1 VSTAR
6 APPIDPAL
14 TSQLNGAIERKGDAV
29 SYDFIVIG
37 AGHNGLACAA
47 YLARAGARV
56 LVLERGAR
64 VGGGC
69 HTAEAT
75 LPGFRHNLCSVVH
88 THIPLSP
95 VYRDL
100 ELERHGV
107 RYVYPAQL
115 RGTIFPD
122 HRSLVMYREPER
134 MAAELARYSARDAR
148 TFRQLVEDYGEF
160 IDSTYLPLM
169 YSPPLPPSLQSAELE
184 KSAEGRTLLQWQ
196 ASTPVQLLDELFESE
211 EVRVHFLA
219 RMTVLGFAPDQFG
232 QGWICLFRIL
242 KAEAPICVGGSQQLA
257 EGLRRAFEAAGG
269 AVQTDTEVKRILLR
283 GNRATGVE
291 TADGRRLEAAK
302 AVITNVE
309 PKKSFLRMV
318 GEEHLPAAFAARV
331 RNYHSRGRSLFVL
344 HLALSEPPQYR
355 AGAQNPP
362 VNTAFSQEMFG
373 GSVRDQVRAYQEIAM
388 GKPPREP
395 MLQITLP
402 TLFDPSQAP
411 AGRHTAVVWQY
422 APYAVEPGGPQGWRG
437 LREEYAAHLLELW
450 RSYAPNLTRDKILG
464 MAIQD
469 PTDTERLND
478 NLVNGV
484 DVVGDMTP
492 DQMGYFRPFA
502 GWSSYRTPLEGL
514 YMCGGYCHPG
524 GGVHAGAG
532 HNAAGVIAEDYQL
545 RKWWG

>member
-1 VSTAR
+1 
-6 APPIDPAL
+6 
-14 TSQLNGAIERKGDAV
+14 V
-29 SYDFIVIG
+29 SYDFIVVG
-37 AGHNGLACAA
+37 GGHNGLACAA
-47 YLARAGARV
+47 YLAKAGAKV
-56 LVLERGAR
+56 LVAERSSR

-75 LPGFRHNLCSVVH
+75 LPGFKHNLCSVVH
-88 THIPLSP
+88 THIPTSP

-107 RYVYPAQL
+107 RYVYPEHL

-122 HRSLVMYREPER
+122 HRSLVMYREPGK
-134 MAAELARYSARDAR
+134 MAAELGRFSARDAR
-148 TFRQLVEDYGEF
+148 TFKQLVEDYGEF
-160 IDSTYLPLM
+160 IESTYLPLM
-169 YSPPLPPSLQSAELE
+169 YSPPLPPSLQTAELE
-184 KSAEGRTLLQWQ
+184 KSGEGRTLMQWQ

-211 EVRVHFLA
+211 EVKVHFLA

-257 EGLRRAFEAAGG
+257 HGLRSAVEAHGG
-269 AVQTDTEVKRILLR
+269 VVQTDMEVKRILLR
-283 GNRATGVE
+283 GNQAFGIEVQ
-291 TADGRRLEAAK
+291 DGRRIEAAK
-302 AVITNVE
+302 AVVTNVE

-318 GEEHLPAAFAARV
+318 GEEFLPPSFAARV
-331 RNYHSRGRSLFVL
+331 KNYHSRGRSLFVL

-355 AGAQNPP
+355 AGAGNPP
-362 VNTAFSQEMFG
+362 VNAAFSQEMFG
-373 GSVRDQVRAYQEIAM
+373 GTVQDQVRAYQDIAM
-388 GKPPREP
+388 GKPPRKE

-411 AGRHTAVVWQY
+411 AGKHTTVVWQY
-422 APYAVEPGGPQGWRG
+422 APYSVEPGGPEGWRK
-437 LREEYAAHLLELW
+437 LREEYAAHLLDLW
-450 RSYAPNLTRDKILG
+450 RSYAPNITRDKILG

-502 GWSSYRTPLEGL
+502 GWSSYRTPVEGL

-532 HNAAGVIAEDYQL
+532 HNAAAVIVDDFKL
-545 RKWWG
+545 KKWRD

>member
-1 VSTAR
+1 M
-6 APPIDPAL
+6 
-14 TSQLNGAIERKGDAV
+14 

-47 YLARAGARV
+47 YLAKAGAKV
-56 LVLERGAR
+56 LVLERSAR

-69 HTAEAT
+69 HTEEAT
-75 LPGFRHNLCSVVH
+75 LPGFKHNLCSVVH

-107 RYVYPAQL
+107 RYVYPPHL

-122 HRSLVMYREPER
+122 HRSIVMHREPER

-148 TFRQLVEDYGEF
+148 TFSQLYADYAEF

-169 YSPPLPPSLQSAELE
+169 YSPPLPPSVQTAQLEQSE
-184 KSAEGRTLLQWQ
+184 EGRTLLQWQ
-196 ASTPVQLLDELFESE
+196 ASTPVQLLDELFENE
-211 EVRVHFLA
+211 AVKVHFLA

-257 EGLRRAFEAAGG
+257 VGLRRALEAHGG
-269 AVQTDTEVKRILLR
+269 VVQTGTEVKRILLS
-283 GNRATGVE
+283 GNRAVGVE
-291 TADGRRLEAAK
+291 LQDGRKFEAAK
-302 AVITNVE
+302 AVVTNVE
-309 PKKSFLRMV
+309 PKKSFLQMV
-318 GEEHLPAAFAARV
+318 GEEHLPATFTTRV

-344 HLALSEPPQYR
+344 HLALSEPPNYR
-355 AGAQNPP
+355 AAAQNAP
-362 VNTAFSQEMFG
+362 VNRAFSQEMFG
-373 GSVRDQVRAYQEIAM
+373 ASMADQIRAYQEIAL
-388 GKPPREP
+388 GKPPRYE

-402 TLFDPSQAP
+402 TLFDSSQAP
-411 AGRHTAVVWQY
+411 AGKHTAVVWQY
-422 APYAVEPGGPQGWRG
+422 APYRVEPEGAQGWRKI
-437 LREEYAAHLLELW
+437 REEYAAHLLDLW
-450 RSYAPNLTRDKILG
+450 RSYAPNMTRDKILA
-464 MAIQD
+464 MTIQD

-478 NLVNGV
+478 NLLNGV

-502 GWSSYRTPLEGL
+502 GWSSYRSPVEGL
-514 YMCGGYCHPG
+514 YMAGGYCHPG

-532 HNAAGVIAEDYQL
+532 HNAAIAIADDFKLQ
-545 RKWWG
+545 KWWD

>member
-1 VSTAR
+1 VT
-6 APPIDPAL
+6 
-14 TSQLNGAIERKGDAV
+14 
-29 SYDFIVIG
+29 YDFIVVG

-47 YLARAGARV
+47 YLAKTGAKV
-56 LVLERGAR
+56 LVLERSAR

-75 LPGFRHNLCSVVH
+75 LPGFKHNICSVVH
-88 THIPLSP
+88 THIPTSP

-107 RYVYPAQL
+107 SYVYPEHL

-122 HRSLVMYREPER
+122 HRSIVMYREPDK
-134 MAAELARYSARDAR
+134 MAAELGKFSTRDAR

-160 IDSTYLPLM
+160 IESTYLPLM
-169 YSPPLPPSLQSAELE
+169 YSPPLPPSLQTAELE
-184 KSAEGRTLLQWQ
+184 KSEEGRTLLQWQ

-211 EVRVHFLA
+211 EVKVHFLA

-257 EGLRRAFEAAGG
+257 HGLRSAVEAHGG
-269 AVQTDTEVKRILLR
+269 IVQTDTEVKRILLR
-283 GNRATGVE
+283 GNKAIGIE
-291 TADGRRLEAAK
+291 MKDGRRVEAGK

-318 GEEHLPAAFAARV
+318 GEEFLPPSFAARV

-355 AGAQNPP
+355 AGAANPP
-362 VNTAFSQEMFG
+362 VNVAFSQEMFG
-373 GSVRDQVRAYQEIAM
+373 GTVQDQVRAYRDIAM
-388 GKPPREP
+388 GKPPRKE

-402 TLFDPSQAP
+402 TLFDPTQAP
-411 AGRHTAVVWQY
+411 AGKHTTVVWQY
-422 APYAVEPGGPQGWRG
+422 APYSVEPGGPEGWRK
-437 LREEYAAHLLELW
+437 LRGEYAAHLLDLW
-450 RSYAPNLTRDKILG
+450 RSYAPNITRDKILG

-502 GWSSYRTPLEGL
+502 GWSSYRTPVEGL

-532 HNAAGVIAEDYQL
+532 HNAAAVIVDDFKL
-545 RKWWG
+545 KKWWD

>member
-1 VSTAR
+1 MSC
-6 APPIDPAL
+6 
-14 TSQLNGAIERKGDAV
+14 
-29 SYDFIVIG
+29 DFIVVG

-47 YLARAGARV
+47 YLAKAGEKV
-56 LVLERGAR
+56 LVLERAAR

-69 HTAEAT
+69 HTEEAT

-100 ELERHGV
+100 ELERRGV
-107 RYVYPAQL
+107 RYAYPEHL

-134 MAAELARYSARDAR
+134 MVAELARYSARDAA
-148 TFRQLVEDYGEF
+148 TFRRLVADYGEF
-160 IDSTYLPLM
+160 IETTYLPLM
-169 YSPPLPPSLQSAELE
+169 YSPPLPPSVQTAQLEQSE
-184 KSAEGRTLLQWQ
+184 EGRTLLQWQ
-196 ASTPVQLLDELFESE
+196 ASTPVQLLEELFESE
-211 EVRVHFLA
+211 QVRVHFLA

-242 KAEAPICVGGSQQLA
+242 RAEAPICVGGSQQLA
-257 EGLRRAFEAAGG
+257 HGLRG
-269 AVQTDTEVKRILLR
+269 AVEEHGGLVRTGAEVKRILLR
-283 GNRATGVE
+283 GNRAFGVE
-291 TADGRRLEAAK
+291 LADGSRVEAAK

-318 GEEHLPAAFAARV
+318 GEEHLPAVFAARV
-331 RNYHSRGRSLFVL
+331 RSYHSRGRSLFVL
-344 HLALSEPPQYR
+344 HLALSEPPRYL
-355 AGAQNPP
+355 AGAHNAP
-362 VNTAFSQEMFG
+362 VDTAFSQEMFG
-373 GSVRDQVRAYQEIAM
+373 ASMREQVRAYQEIAA
-388 GKPPREP
+388 GRPPREA

-411 AGRHTAVVWQY
+411 AGRHTAVLWQY
-422 APYAVEPGGPQGWRG
+422 APYQAEGGWAGR
-437 LREEYAAHLLELW
+437 REEYAEHLLGLW
-450 RSYAPNLTRDKILG
+450 QSYAPNMSREKVLA

-502 GWSSYRTPLEGL
+502 GWSSYRSPVEGL

-532 HNAAGVIAEDYQL
+532 HNAAGVIAEDFKL
-545 RKWWG
+545 KKWWD

>member
-1 VSTAR
+1 VF
-6 APPIDPAL
+6 
-14 TSQLNGAIERKGDAV
+14 AV
-29 SYDFIVIG
+29 TYDFIVVG

-47 YLARAGARV
+47 YLAKTGAKV
-56 LVLERGAR
+56 LVLERSAR

-75 LPGFRHNLCSVVH
+75 LPGFKHNICSVVH
-88 THIPLSP
+88 THIPTSP

-107 RYVYPAQL
+107 SYVYPEHL

-122 HRSLVMYREPER
+122 HRSIVMYREPDK
-134 MAAELARYSARDAR
+134 MAAELGKFSTRDAR

-160 IDSTYLPLM
+160 IESTYLPLM
-169 YSPPLPPSLQSAELE
+169 YSPPLPPSLQTAELE
-184 KSAEGRTLLQWQ
+184 KSEEGRTLLQWQ

-211 EVRVHFLA
+211 EVKVHFLA

-257 EGLRRAFEAAGG
+257 HGLRSAVEAHGG
-269 AVQTDTEVKRILLR
+269 IVQTDTEVKRILLR
-283 GNRATGVE
+283 GNKAIGIE
-291 TADGRRLEAAK
+291 MKDGRRVEAGK

-318 GEEHLPAAFAARV
+318 GEEFLPPSFAARV
-331 RNYHSRGRSLFVL
+331 KNYHSRGRSLFVL

-355 AGAQNPP
+355 AGAANPP
-362 VNTAFSQEMFG
+362 VNVAFSQEMFG
-373 GSVRDQVRAYQEIAM
+373 GTVQDQVRAYRDIAM
-388 GKPPREP
+388 GKPPRKE

-402 TLFDPSQAP
+402 TLFDPTQAP
-411 AGRHTAVVWQY
+411 AGKHTTVVWQY
-422 APYAVEPGGPQGWRG
+422 APYSVEPGGPEGWRK
-437 LREEYAAHLLELW
+437 LRGEYAAHLLDLW
-450 RSYAPNLTRDKILG
+450 RSYAPNITRDKILG

-502 GWSSYRTPLEGL
+502 GWSSYRTPVEGL

-532 HNAAGVIAEDYQL
+532 HNAAAVIVDDFKL
-545 RKWWG
+545 KKWWD

>member
-1 VSTAR
+1 MSW
-6 APPIDPAL
+6 
-14 TSQLNGAIERKGDAV
+14 
-29 SYDFIVIG
+29 DFIVIG
-37 AGHNGLACAA
+37 AGHHGLACAA
-47 YLARAGARV
+47 YLAKAGARV
-56 LVLERGAR
+56 LVLERSAR
-64 VGGGC
+64 VGGAC

-88 THIPLSP
+88 THIPGSP

-107 RYVYPAQL
+107 RYVYPDNL

-134 MAAELARYSARDAR
+134 MAAELARFSARDAR
-148 TFRQLVEDYGEF
+148 TFRQLVSDYGEF
-160 IDSTYLPLM
+160 IETTYLPLM

-184 KSAEGRTLLQWQ
+184 KSEEGRTLLQWQ

-211 EVRVHFLA
+211 EVKVHFLA

-242 KAEAPICVGGSQQLA
+242 RAEAPICVGGSQQLA
-257 EGLRRAFEAAGG
+257 EGLRRALEAAGG
-269 AVQTDTEVKRILLR
+269 VVQTGAEVKRILVR
-283 GNRATGVE
+283 GKRATGVE
-291 TADGRRLEAAK
+291 TRDGQRLEAAR

-309 PKKSFLRMV
+309 PKKSFLGLV
-318 GEEHLPAAFAARV
+318 GEEHLPASFVARV
-331 RNYHSRGRSLFVL
+331 RNFHSRGRSLFVL
-344 HLALSEPPQYR
+344 HLALAEPPQYR

-362 VNTAFSQEMFG
+362 VNRAFSQEMFG
-373 GSVRDQVRAYQEIAM
+373 GNVLDQVRAYQEIAM
-388 GKPPREP
+388 GRPPRDA

-411 AGRHTAVVWQY
+411 AGKHTAVVWQY
-422 APYAVEPGGPQGWRG
+422 APYAVAPGGPQAWGG
-437 LREEYAAHLLELW
+437 QREEYAAHLLELW
-450 RSYAPNLTRDKILG
+450 RAYAPNITREKILG
-464 MAIQD
+464 MKIQD
-469 PTDTERLND
+469 PADTERLND

-502 GWSSYRTPLEGL
+502 GWSGYRSPVEGL

-532 HNAAGVIAEDYQL
+532 HNAAGVIAEDFKL
-545 RKWWG
+545 GKWWG

>member
-1 VSTAR
+1 VSH
-6 APPIDPAL
+6 
-14 TSQLNGAIERKGDAV
+14 
-29 SYDFIVIG
+29 DFVVIG

-47 YLARAGARV
+47 YLAKAGASV
-56 LVLERGAR
+56 LVLERSPR

-88 THIPLSP
+88 THIPTSP

-107 RYVYPAQL
+107 RYVYPEHL

-122 HRSLVMYREPER
+122 HRSIVMYREAER
-134 MAAELARYSARDAR
+134 MAAELARFSARDAR
-148 TFRQLVEDYGEF
+148 TFTQLVADYGEF
-160 IDSTYLPLM
+160 IETTYLPLM
-169 YSPPLPPSLQSAELE
+169 YSPPLPPSLQTAELE
-184 KSAEGRTLLQWQ
+184 KSAEGRQLLQWQ
-196 ASTPVQLLDELFESE
+196 AGTPVQLLDELFESA
-211 EVRVHFLA
+211 EVKVHFLA
-219 RMTVLGFAPDQFG
+219 RLTVLGFAPDQFG

-242 KAEAPICVGGSQQLA
+242 RAEAPICVGGSQQLA
-257 EGLRRAFEAAGG
+257 QGLRSVVEAYGG
-269 AVQTDTEVKRILLR
+269 VVRTDAEVKRILLR
-283 GNRATGVE
+283 GNRAVGAE
-291 TADGRRLEAAK
+291 LADGTRIEAAK

-318 GEEHLPAAFAARV
+318 GEEFLPASFAARV

-344 HLALSEPPQYR
+344 HLALAEPPRYR
-355 AGAQNPP
+355 AATHNPP
-362 VNTAFSQEMFG
+362 VNVAFSQEMFG
-373 GSVRDQVRAYQEIAM
+373 GSVAEQVRAYQEIAM
-388 GKPPREP
+388 GRPPRKE

-411 AGRHTAVVWQY
+411 AGKHTAVVWQY
-422 APYAVEPGGPQGWRG
+422 APYGVEPGGPEGWRN
-437 LREEYAAHLLELW
+437 LREEYAAHLLDLW
-450 RSYAPNLTRDKILG
+450 RSYAPNITRDQILG

-502 GWSSYRTPLEGL
+502 GWSGYRTPVEGL

-532 HNAAGVIAEDYQL
+532 HNAATVIAEDFKL
-545 RKWWG
+545 KKWWH

>member
-1 VSTAR
+1 MT
-6 APPIDPAL
+6 
-14 TSQLNGAIERKGDAV
+14 
-29 SYDFIVIG
+29 YDFIVIG

-47 YLARAGARV
+47 YLAKAGAKV
-56 LVLERGAR
+56 LVLERSAR
-64 VGGGC
+64 VGGAC

-75 LPGFRHNLCSVVH
+75 LPGFKHNLCSVVH

-107 RYVYPAQL
+107 RYVYPDHL
-115 RGTIFPD
+115 RGTIFPG
-122 HRSLVMYREPER
+122 HKSLVMHRDADK
-134 MAAELARYSARDAR
+134 MAAELGKFSARDAR
-148 TFRQLVEDYGEF
+148 TFRQLVADYGEF

-169 YSPPLPPSLQSAELE
+169 YSPPLPPSLQSAQLE
-184 KSAEGRTLLQWQ
+184 QSEEGRQLLQWQ
-196 ASTPVQLLDELFESE
+196 AATPVQLLSELFESE
-211 EVRVHFLA
+211 EVKVHFLA

-257 EGLRRAFEAAGG
+257 HGLRSALEAGG
-269 AVQTDTEVKRILLR
+269 GVVRTDSAVKRILLR
-283 GNRATGVE
+283 GNKAVGVE
-291 TADGRRLEAAK
+291 LMDGERIAAAK
-302 AVITNVE
+302 ALVTNVE
-309 PKKSFLRMV
+309 PKKSFLSMV
-318 GEEHLPAAFAARV
+318 GEEFLPQSFATRV

-355 AGAQNPP
+355 AGAHNRP
-362 VNTAFSQEMFG
+362 VNVAFSQEMFG
-373 GSVRDQVRAYQEIAM
+373 ATVHDQVRAYQEIAA
-388 GKPPREP
+388 GKAPREP

-422 APYAVEPGGPQGWRG
+422 APYALQGGWGSI
-437 LREEYAAHLLELW
+437 REEYAEHLLALW
-450 RSYAPNLTRDKILG
+450 RSYALNMTRDKVLA
-464 MAIQD
+464 MKIQD
-469 PTDTERLND
+469 PTDTEQLND

-502 GWSSYRTPLEGL
+502 GWSSYRTPVEGL

-532 HNAAGVIAEDYQL
+532 HNAATVIAEDFEL
-545 RKWWG
+545 KRWWD

>member
-1 VSTAR
+1 M
-6 APPIDPAL
+6 
-14 TSQLNGAIERKGDAV
+14 

-47 YLARAGARV
+47 YLARAGAKV
-56 LVLERGAR
+56 LVLERSAR

-75 LPGFRHNLCSVVH
+75 LPGFKHNLCSVVH

-107 RYVYPAQL
+107 RYVYPDHL
-115 RGTIFPD
+115 RGTIFPG
-122 HRSLVMYREPER
+122 HKSLVMHRDADK
-134 MAAELARYSARDAR
+134 MAAELGKFSARDAR
-148 TFRQLVEDYGEF
+148 TFRQLVADYGEF

-169 YSPPLPPSLQSAELE
+169 YSPPLPPSLQSAQLE
-184 KSAEGRTLLQWQ
+184 QSEEGRQLLQWQ
-196 ASTPVQLLDELFESE
+196 AATPVQLLSELFESE
-211 EVRVHFLA
+211 EVKVHFLA

-257 EGLRRAFEAAGG
+257 HGLRSALEAGG
-269 AVQTDTEVKRILLR
+269 GVVRTDSAVKRILLR
-283 GNRATGVE
+283 GNKAVGVE
-291 TADGRRLEAAK
+291 LMDGDRIAAAK
-302 AVITNVE
+302 ALVTNVE
-309 PKKSFLRMV
+309 PKKSFLSMV
-318 GEEHLPAAFAARV
+318 GEEFLPQSFATRV

-355 AGAQNPP
+355 AGAHNPP
-362 VNTAFSQEMFG
+362 VNVAFSQEMFG
-373 GSVRDQVRAYQEIAM
+373 GSVHDQVRAYQEIAL
-388 GKPPREP
+388 GSAPRKE

-411 AGRHTAVVWQY
+411 AGKHTAVVWQY
-422 APYAVEPGGPQGWRG
+422 APYALEGGWPK
-437 LREEYAAHLLELW
+437 LRDEYARHVLGLW
-450 RSYAPNLTRDKILG
+450 QSYAPNMTRDKVLA
-464 MAIQD
+464 MKIQD

-502 GWSSYRTPLEGL
+502 GWSSYRTPIEGL
-514 YMCGGYCHPG
+514 YMAGGYCHPG

-532 HNAAGVIAEDYQL
+532 HNAAGVIVEDFTL
-545 RKWWG
+545 KKWWG

>member
-1 VSTAR
+1 
-6 APPIDPAL
+6 
-14 TSQLNGAIERKGDAV
+14 V
-29 SYDFIVIG
+29 SYDFIIIG

-47 YLARAGARV
+47 YLAKAGAKV
-56 LVLERGAR
+56 LVLERSRR

-75 LPGFRHNLCSVVH
+75 LPGFKHNICSVVH
-88 THIPLSP
+88 THIPTGP

-107 RYVYPAQL
+107 RYVYPDYL

-122 HRSLVMYREPER
+122 HKSVVMYREPER
-134 MAAELARYSARDAR
+134 MADELAKFSVRDAR

-160 IDSTYLPLM
+160 LESTYLPLM

-184 KSAEGRTLLQWQ
+184 KSEEGRTLLQWQ
-196 ASTPVQLLDELFESE
+196 VSTPVQLLDELFESE
-211 EVRVHFLA
+211 EVKVHFLS
-219 RMTVLGFAPDQFG
+219 RLTVLGFAPDQFG

-257 EGLRRAFEAAGG
+257 QGLRSAVEAHGG
-269 AVQTDTEVKRILLR
+269 VVQTDREVKRILLR
-283 GNRATGVE
+283 GNKATGVE
-291 TADGRRLEAAK
+291 LEDGTRAAAGK
-302 AVITNVE
+302 AVVTNVE

-318 GEEHLPAAFAARV
+318 GEEFLPASFATRV
-331 RNYHSRGRSLFVL
+331 KNYHSRGRSLFVL

-355 AGAQNPP
+355 AAAHNPP
-362 VNTAFSQEMFG
+362 VNLAFSQEMFG
-373 GSVRDQVRAYQEIAM
+373 GTVQEQVRAYHEISM
-388 GKPPREP
+388 GRLPRKE

-411 AGRHTAVVWQY
+411 AGKHTAVVWQY
-422 APYAVEPGGPQGWRG
+422 APYRVEPGGPQAWRN
-437 LREEYAAHLLELW
+437 LREEYAAHVLDLW
-450 RSYAPNLTRDKILG
+450 RSYAPNISSDKILA
-464 MAIQD
+464 MTIQD
-469 PTDTERLND
+469 PTDTERQND

-502 GWSSYRTPLEGL
+502 GWSSYRTPVEGL

-532 HNAAGVIAEDYQL
+532 HNAAAVIVEDFRL
-545 RKWWG
+545 KKWWD